1 MLLLKK
7 QVTTSIYD
15 VLIHG
20 LDNNGNQDCVKHF
33 IERSLFQKCLGR
45 YKMNDAQQKE
55 AAKQFVAYWK
65 GKGYEK
71 GESQPFWL
79 SLLRDVYG
87 VEHPEQYIFFE
98 EQVHLDHT
106 SFIDGTIP
114 STKVLIEQKGVGKD
128 LKKPIK
134 QSDGTL
140 LTPFQQAKRYITELP
155 LSQHPRWVVT
165 CNFEKFFVYD
175 MERPGGEPEE
185 ILLENLPTEYYRLS
199 FLVDNKNEHLK
210 REMEVSIAAGEM
222 VGLLYD
228 AFRKQYANPD
238 SENALKSLNILCV
251 RLVFCLYAED
261 AGIFGH
267 HGMFHDYLA
276 EYDTRH
282 MRKALIEL
290 FHVLDTAPENRDL
303 YLKDD
308 NPQLAAFPY
317 VNGGLFANEDI
328 EIPPFTDEI
337 RTLLLEKA
345 SADFNWSEISPTIF
359 GAVFEST
366 LNPETRRS
374 GGMHYTS
381 IENIH
386 KVIDPLFLDDLKK
399 EFEEICEIS
408 IEKTRERKLK
418 EFQNK
423 LATLTFLDPACG
435 SGNFLTETY
444 ISLRRLENDVLRIL
458 FHGQIS
464 FGEAGLNPIQVSIG
478 QFYGIEIND
487 FAVTVAKTALWIAES
502 QMMKETEDI
511 VHMSLDFLPLKSYT
525 NITEGNALRINWE
538 NVVSKNNLS
547 YIMGNP
553 PFVGAR
559 LMEQGSAQKKE
570 VQTIFGNIKDVQ
582 DLDYVTCWYKL
593 ASQYI
598 QNTKIQVCFVS
609 TNSICQGSQV
619 PILWN
624 VLFHD
629 YHVHINFA
637 YQTFKWDSESSSQAA
652 VHCVI
657 VGFAGFNRNEKWLFT
672 DGVNGK
678 IVSNISPYLVEG
690 EDIFV
695 VAEKESLCGMPKM
708 NFGNQP
714 RDGGFFVIKEDEYQ
728 DILGKEPE
736 LQKWLHPYIGADEF
750 IKGKKRWC
758 LWLKHASPK
767 DIMNSKI
774 LSKKV
779 EAVRQFRLSSKAK
792 TTNSYAKVPQL
803 FAQITQPDDVDF
815 LIIPSVSSERR
826 RYVPIGFATSNIISS
841 NAVQIVPD
849 ATLYHFGILTSN
861 IHMAWLRAVC
871 GRLKSDYR
879 YSKEIVYN
887 TFPWPNPTGI
897 QKSKIEQ
904 TAQAILDARA
914 QYPDCSFADMYGEKM
929 YLFPKLLKA
938 HQNNDRAVMEAYG
951 FTKDHPAYSNESV
964 CVAELMKMYQKLVN
978 NSGQNS
984 DNSQ

>member
-1 MLLLKK
+1 
-7 QVTTSIYD
+7 
-15 VLIHG
+15 
-20 LDNNGNQDCVKHF
+20 
-33 IERSLFQKCLGR
+33 
-45 YKMNDAQQKE
+45 MNDTQQKE
-55 AAKQFVAYWK
+55 AARQFAAYWK
-65 GKGYEK
+65 DKGYEK

-87 VEHPEQYIFFE
+87 VEHPEQFITFE

-106 SFIDGTIP
+106 SFIDGTIT
-114 STKVLIEQKGVGKD
+114 STKVLIEQKGLGKD

-175 MERPGGEPEE
+175 MERPSGEPEE

-199 FLVDNKNEHLK
+199 FLVDSENEHLK

-228 AFRKQYANPD
+228 AFHKQYADPD
-238 SENALKSLNILCV
+238 SERALKSLNILCV

-290 FHVLDTAPENRDL
+290 FQVLDTAPEDRDP

-308 NPQLAAFPY
+308 TPNLAVFPY

-337 RTLLLEKA
+337 RSLLLNKA
-345 SADFNWSEISPTIF
+345 SSDFNWSEISPTIF

-386 KVIDPLFLDDLKK
+386 KVIDPLFLDELKK
-399 EFEEICEIS
+399 EYEEICEIAV
-408 IEKTRERKLK
+408 EKTRERKLK
-418 EFQNK
+418 EFQKK

-444 ISLRRLENDVLRIL
+444 ISLRRLENEVLRIL
-458 FHGQIS
+458 SHGQIS
-464 FGEAGLNPIQVSIG
+464 FGDADWNPIQVSIG

-502 QMMKETEDI
+502 QMMKETEDV
-511 VHMSLDFLPLKSYT
+511 VHMSLNFLPLKSYT
-525 NITEGNALRINWE
+525 NITEGNALEINWE
-538 NVVSKNNLS
+538 DVAPKYKLS
-547 YIMGNP
+547 FIMGNP

-559 LMEQGSAQKKE
+559 RMEQGSDQKKE

-593 ASQYI
+593 AAQYI

-619 PILWN
+619 TILWN

-657 VGFAGFNRNEKWLFT
+657 VGFAGFNRNEKWLFA
-672 DGVNGK
+672 DGSNGK
-678 IVSNISPYLVEG
+678 IVSNISPYLIEG

-728 DILGKEPE
+728 DIMAKEPE

-774 LSKKV
+774 LSEKV

-792 TTNSYAKVPQL
+792 TTNGYAKVPQL

-815 LIIPSVSSERR
+815 LIIPCVSSERR
-826 RYVPIGFATSNIISS
+826 RYVPIGFVGADIISS
-841 NAVQIVPD
+841 NAVQIVPG

-861 IHMAWLRAVC
+861 IHMAWMRAVC
-871 GRLKSDYR
+871 GRLEMRYR

-887 TFPWPNPTGI
+887 TFPWPNPTDA
-897 QKSKIEQ
+897 QKAKIEQ

-929 YLFPKLLKA
+929 YLFPELLKA
-938 HQNNDRAVMEAYG
+938 HQNNDRAVMQAYG
-951 FTKDHPAYSNESV
+951 FSIKGMTESS
-964 CVAELMKMYQKLVN
+964 CVAELMKMYQGLVN
-978 NSGQNS
+978 H
-984 DNSQ
+984 

>member
-1 MLLLKK
+1 M
-7 QVTTSIYD
+7 
-15 VLIHG
+15 
-20 LDNNGNQDCVKHF
+20 
-33 IERSLFQKCLGR
+33 
-45 YKMNDAQQKE
+45 
-55 AAKQFVAYWK
+55 
-65 GKGYEK
+65 
-71 GESQPFWL
+71 
-79 SLLRDVYG
+79 
-87 VEHPEQYIFFE
+87 
-98 EQVHLDHT
+98 
-106 SFIDGTIP
+106 
-114 STKVLIEQKGVGKD
+114 
-128 LKKPIK
+128 KKPIK

-185 ILLENLPTEYYRLS
+185 ILLENLEKEYYRLQ
-199 FLVDNKNEHLK
+199 FLVDEGSEHLK
-210 REMEVSIAAGEM
+210 REMEVSIAAGEI

-228 AFRKQYANPD
+228 AFHKQYADPD
-238 SENALKSLNILCV
+238 SEQALKSLNVLCV

-267 HGMFHDYLA
+267 HGMFHDYLTEFDA
-276 EYDTRH
+276 RK
-282 MRKALIEL
+282 MRRALTDL
-290 FHVLDTAPENRDL
+290 FKILDTPPEKRDP

-308 NPQLAAFPY
+308 FPELAAFPY
-317 VNGGLFANEDI
+317 VNGGLFENENI

-337 RTLLLEKA
+337 RELLLSKA
-345 SADFNWSEISPTIF
+345 SDDFNWSEISPTIF

-399 EFEEICEIS
+399 EFTEICEIAV
-408 IEKTRERKLK
+408 ERTKERKLK
-418 EFQNK
+418 DFQKK
-423 LATLTFLDPACG
+423 LASLCFLDPACG

-444 ISLRRLENDVLRIL
+444 LSLRRLENEVLRVL
-458 FHGQIS
+458 SHGQIA
-464 FGEAGLNPIQVSIG
+464 FGDANWNPIQVSLG

-502 QMMKETEDI
+502 QMMKETEEI
-511 VHMSLDFLPLKSYT
+511 VLMHLEFLPLKSYT
-525 NITEGNALRINWE
+525 NIIEANALRINWGD
-538 NVVSKNNLS
+538 VVPKQKLN

-559 LMEQGSAQKKE
+559 LMEQGSIQKKE
-570 VQTIFGNIKDVQ
+570 VQDIFGNIKDVQ

-593 ASQYI
+593 AAQYI
-598 QNTKIQVCFVS
+598 QNTNIQACFVS

-624 VLFHD
+624 VLFND
-629 YHVHINFA
+629 YHIHINFA

-657 VGFAGFNRNEKWLFT
+657 VGFAGFNRNEKWLVT
-672 DGVNGK
+672 DGSNGK

-695 VAEKESLCGMPKM
+695 VAEKESLCGMSKM
-708 NFGNQP
+708 SFGNQP
-714 RDGGFFVIKEDEYQ
+714 RDGGFFVIKEDEYH
-728 DILGKEPE
+728 DIMEKEPE

-758 LWLKHASPK
+758 LWLKHSSPK

-774 LSKKV
+774 LSEKV

-792 TTNSYAKVPQL
+792 TTNGYAKVPQL
-803 FAQITQPDDVDF
+803 FAQITQPDNVDF
-815 LIIPSVSSERR
+815 LIIPRVSSERR
-826 RYVPIGFATSNIISS
+826 RYVPIGFVTADIISS
-841 NAVQIVPD
+841 DAVQIVPD
-849 ATLYHFGILTSN
+849 ATLYHFGVLTSN
-861 IHMAWLRAVC
+861 VHMAWMRAVC

-887 TFPWPNPTGI
+887 TFPWPDTTDD
-897 QKSKIEQ
+897 QKAKIEQ
-904 TAQAILDARA
+904 TAQTILDARA
-914 QYPDCSFADMYGEKM
+914 QYPDCSLADMYGEKM
-929 YLFPKLLKA
+929 YLFPELLKA
-938 HQNNDRAVMEAYG
+938 HQNNDRAVMQ
-951 FTKDHPAYSNESV
+951 AYSFSVKDMTESQ
-964 CVAELMKMYQKLVN
+964 CVAELMKMYQDLV
-978 NSGQNS
+978 SR
-984 DNSQ
+984 